1 MRTIR
6 LLEHNVQW
14 PYHRHSPEGDG
25 RWKETRFLF
34 GREPG
39 PADWLAVTSLV
50 PPGLNFPR
58 NRTILIA
65 GEPDA
70 HTWFNPDYVS
80 QFGTV
85 VTTDPLLRHPALRLG
100 YHALPWHVG
109 IDWSR
114 PGPVSNLG
122 YAQLAA
128 APAKT
133 RLCSCICST
142 ESRRPGHRRRLAFV
156 AQLKQA
162 LGDRIDFYGRG
173 FRDMADKAEALD
185 PYRYHIVLENTSAD
199 HYWTEKLADAYLRN
213 CFPIYS
219 GAPNIGAYF
228 DTAALAPIDIDHPED
243 AIRTIAAI
251 LDSDLDRKAQSAIS
265 SAKHLVMDRYNML
278 EQIATLAA
286 ELERD
291 APVPDRPVRL
301 RPQRWFKRRDGRRTW
316 LRRLLGQR

>member
-1 MRTIR
+1 VRTIR
-6 LLEHNVQW
+6 LLERNVHW
-14 PYHRHSPEGDG
+14 PYHRHSPAGDG
-25 RWKETRFLF
+25 HWKGTRFLF

-39 PADWLAVTSLV
+39 TADWLAVTSLA
-50 PPGLNFPR
+50 PRGLRFPK

-70 HTWFNPDYVS
+70 HTWFHPEYVM

-85 VTTDPLLRHPALRLG
+85 LTTDPLLQHPASRLG

-114 PGPVSNLG
+114 PDPVSTLS

-128 APAKT
+128 SPTKT
-133 RLCSCICST
+133 RLCACICST

-156 AQLKQA
+156 AQLKAA

-185 PYRYHIVLENTSAD
+185 AYRYHIVLENASID

-219 GAPNIGAYF
+219 GAPNVGDYF
-228 DTAALAPIDIDHPED
+228 DAAAFAPIDIDHPDE

-251 LDSDLDRKAQSAIS
+251 LESDLDRRAHGAIAA
-265 SAKHLVMDRYNML
+265 AKHLVMDRYNML
-278 EQIATLAA
+278 EQLATLAA
-286 ELERD
+286 ELEQA
-291 APVPDRPVRL
+291 APLPDKPVLL
-301 RPQRWFKRRDGRRTW
+301 RTQRWYKRRDGRRTW
-316 LRRLLGQR
+316 LRRLLGRG

>member
-6 LLEHNVQW
+6 LLERNVHW
-14 PYHRHSPEGDG
+14 PYHRHSPAGDG
-25 RWKETRFLF
+25 NWKDTQFLF

-39 PADWLAVTSLV
+39 TADWLAVTSLA
-50 PPGLNFPR
+50 PRGLRFPK

-70 HTWFNPDYVS
+70 HSWFHPEYVL

-85 VTTDPLLRHPALRLG
+85 LTTDPLLQHPASRLG

-114 PGPVSNLG
+114 PGPVSTLS

-128 APAKT
+128 APTKT
-133 RLCSCICST
+133 RLCACICST

-156 AQLKQA
+156 AQLKAA

-173 FRDMADKAEALD
+173 FRDMADKADALD
-185 PYRYHIVLENTSAD
+185 AYRYHIVLENASID

-219 GAPNIGAYF
+219 GAPNIGDYF
-228 DTAALAPIDIDHPED
+228 DAAAFAPIDIDHPDD

-251 LDSDLDRKAQSAIS
+251 LESDLDQRAQGAIAA
-265 SAKHLVMDRYNML
+265 AKHLVMDRYNML
-278 EQIATLAA
+278 EQVATLAA
-286 ELERD
+286 ELEQA
-291 APVPDRPVRL
+291 APLPDRPVLL
-301 RPQRWFKRRDGRRTW
+301 RTQRWYKRRDGRRTW
-316 LRRLLGQR
+316 LNRLLGRG

>member
-6 LLEHNVQW
+6 LLEENVHW
-14 PYHRHSPEGDG
+14 PYHRHSPAGDG
-25 RWKETRFLF
+25 VWKDTRFLF

-39 PADWLAVTSLV
+39 AADWLAVISLV
-50 PPGLNFPR
+50 PRGLRFPR

-70 HTWFNPDYVS
+70 HTWFRPNYVA

-85 VTTDPLLRHPALRLG
+85 LSTDPMLQHPALRLG
-100 YHALPWHVG
+100 YHPLPWHVG
-109 IDWSR
+109 IDWST
-114 PGPVSNLG
+114 PGPASTLS
-122 YAQLAA
+122 YAGLAT

-156 AQLKQA
+156 AQLKEA

-185 PYRYHIVLENTSAD
+185 PYRYHIVLENASID

-228 DTAALAPIDIDHPED
+228 DPAAFVAIDIDRPDE

-251 LDSDLDRKAQSAIS
+251 LDSDLDRNAEAAVAT
-265 SAKHLVMDRYNML
+265 AKQLVMDRYNLL
-278 EQIATLAA
+278 EQVATLAA
-286 ELERD
+286 ELEHD
-291 APVPDRPVRL
+291 APAPDKPVLL
-301 RPQRWFKRRDGRRTW
+301 RTQRWFKRRDRRRAW
-316 LRRLLGQR
+316 LRQVLGRA